1 MARCL
6 LKSMGVPARFWGEAV
21 KTAVY
26 LLNCAPTKSLS
37 DQTPFEA
44 WFGRKPGVKHLRT
57 FGCKAY
63 VKRVGPGISKLSD
76 RSVLGVFLGYEPRTK
91 GYRIYDPMK
100 DKLMISR
107 DVIFDEK
114 VIWNWEGTGTAGRP
128 HGGDAAATEP
138 EPETF

>member
-1 MARCL
+1 M
-6 LKSMGVPARFWGEAV
+6 
-21 KTAVY
+21 
-26 LLNCAPTKSLS
+26 
-37 DQTPFEA
+37 
-44 WFGRKPGVKHLRT
+44 
-57 FGCKAY
+57 
-63 VKRVGPGISKLSD
+63 SD

-114 VIWNWEGTGTAGRP
+114 VAWNWEGTGTAGRP